1 MPKNLQHLPQRGSQ
15 QRREKV
21 AAFSDEELKKAW
33 IAQLESYEEQN
44 KIYDTETNAQ
54 DWTALM
60 EAEARHRKIDLSQLE
75 SPDGEC

>member
-1 MPKNLQHLPQRGSQ
+1 MKDMKHLPNVGSR
-15 QRREKV
+15 QRRERV
-21 AAFSDEELKKAW
+21 VEFTDDQLKRAW

-60 EAEARHRKIDLSQLE
+60 KAEADHRGIDLSTLE
-75 SPDGEC
+75 SPEDRIP